1 MSDIK
6 INYFSNY
13 ELLNTRY
20 WIIEA
25 AVTKAGIVLTRVCV
39 CVRMK
44 VYVPHNDQL
53 DARIFPTMHF
63 PHNVSLVRM
72 GVSTNQKVIL

>member
-1 MSDIK
+1 
-6 INYFSNY
+6 
-13 ELLNTRY
+13 
-20 WIIEA
+20 
-25 AVTKAGIVLTRVCV
+25 
-39 CVRMK
+39 MK